1 MATTVARY
9 PYELSLNKDTHYVQ
23 FEFLEFKSG
32 GFATN
37 TALGAAGSGISSYS
51 GEDYEKNFQ
60 QVKNLPANK
69 ILMYMPDDQGTQI
82 SASWGGKSFT
92 FLGTQAL
99 RAAAQTTQA
108 TDQGGLL
115 NGAMGAAGGIYD
127 AFRNAFQTGGKASSA
142 LAAGASS
149 LLGLI
154 PGVAN
159 NLSQNDIL
167 QAGTSQILNPNVEMF
182 YEGPQMRT
190 LTMKF
195 SMSARTPGEAQQI
208 ESIVKA
214 FRMAAAPSYV
224 GSQNGKGSRFI
235 KIPSYVKMRYMV
247 GGSDNNFLPK
257 HKLMTLM
264 SVDVRYD
271 NGMYQVFSD
280 DRPLYTELS
289 IALQE
294 SKIIFRED
302 IDNGF

>member
-1 MATTVARY
+1 MTIKSSQT
-9 PYELSLNKDTHYVQ
+9 LVQ
-23 FEFLEFKSG
+23 EALKEIR
-32 GFATN
+32 TIN
-37 TALGAAGSGISSYS
+37 TDEAY
-51 GEDYEKNFQ
+51 
-60 QVKNLPANK
+60 
-69 ILMYMPDDQGTQI
+69 
-82 SASWGGKSFT
+82 
-92 FLGTQAL
+92 
-99 RAAAQTTQA
+99 
-108 TDQGGLL
+108 
-115 NGAMGAAGGIYD
+115 
-127 AFRNAFQTGGKASSA
+127 
-142 LAAGASS
+142 
-149 LLGLI
+149 
-154 PGVAN
+154 

-257 HKLMTLM
+257 HKLMTIM